1 MIARE
6 RITRSFARSLAV
18 HLALLTIAAI
28 FVFPFLWMLSASFK
42 TDEEVGRQSLPSI
55 PTYRATS
62 DDTKPLEILGVE
74 LRTIDFR
81 ISKVSTESRRVE
93 YDFAKRYEPIIVTY
107 AFDAPIK
114 SSELHKLAI
123 AIKPD
128 DSWHGIDASLELDGK
143 RFTSSFTSYLAQ
155 TREMTLVFQPPGP
168 DDQSLKAH
176 TWVPMRVADV
186 AFGKPAKLII
196 TITPSNTPRAIY
208 AKATRNYSKVFSSI
222 PFWRYVGNSTLLVAL
237 NVAGMVFSSAFVG
250 YAFARMNWPGRG
262 IAMVVLLSTMMI
274 PPQVTIAPTFMIIR
288 ALGWYNTFNPLWVPA
303 WLGSAFF
310 IFLMVQHLKTL
321 PKELEEAARIDGLNY
336 VQTWYYIMLPQI
348 KPAAAAIAILTFM
361 ASWNDFM
368 GPLIYLRDQAMY
380 PLSLGLYDLQL
391 NSGNDQ
397 SIIMA
402 GNVLMTLPVLV
413 IFFVFQRYFVSG
425 IAMSGMK

>member
-1 MIARE
+1 MIARD
-6 RITRSFARSLAV
+6 RIARSLAI

-28 FVFPFLWMLSASFK
+28 FIFPFVWMLGSSIK
-42 TDEEVGRQSLPSI
+42 TDEEVSHQSLPAI
-55 PTYRATS
+55 PRFRATS
-62 DDTKPLEILGVE
+62 DPARPLEILGVE
-74 LRTIDFR
+74 LRTLDFR
-81 ISKVSTESRRVE
+81 IAKVVTEPRRIQ
-93 YDFAKRYEPIIVTY
+93 YDFSRTYEPVVVTY
-107 AFDAPIK
+107 DFDAPIRAG
-114 SSELHKLAI
+114 ELHKLSI

-128 DSWHGIDASLELDGK
+128 DSWHGIDATLELDGK
-143 RFTSSFTSYLAQ
+143 RFNSRSTSYLAQ
-155 TREMTLVFQPPGP
+155 TREMTIVFQPPSR
-168 DDQSLKAH
+168 DDDSLKAH
-176 TWVPMRVADV
+176 TWVPLEVSDMPRVAR
-186 AFGKPAKLII
+186 AKL
-196 TITPSNTPRAIY
+196 TITLSPSNTARAIY
-208 AKATRNYSKVFSSI
+208 AKVTRNYANVFASM
-222 PFWRYVGNSTLLVAL
+222 PFWKYVTNSSLLVLL
-237 NVAGMVFSSAFVG
+237 NVTGMVFSSSFVG

-262 IAMVVLLSTMMI
+262 VAMVILLSTMMI
-274 PPQVTIAPTFMIIR
+274 PPQVTIAPTFIIIR
-288 ALGWYNTFNPLWVPA
+288 ALGWYNTLSPLWVPA

-321 PKELEEAARIDGLNY
+321 PRELEEAARIDGLGY
-336 VQTWYYIMLPQI
+336 VQTWYYIMLPQT

-368 GPLIYLRDQAMY
+368 GPLIYLRDQSKY

-425 IAMSGMK
+425 ITMSGMK

>member
-1 MIARE
+1 MNARE
-6 RITRSFARSLAV
+6 RITRSLAIHV
-18 HLALLTIAAI
+18 ALLTIAAI
-28 FVFPFLWMLSASFK
+28 FVFPFLWMLSASMK

-55 PTYRATS
+55 PTFRATS
-62 DDTKPLEILGVE
+62 DRAKPLEILGVE

-81 ISKVSTESRRVE
+81 IAKVVTESKSVD
-93 YDFAKRYEPIIVTY
+93 YDFSTRNEPLVATYE
-107 AFDAPIK
+107 FDAPVK
-114 SSELHKLAI
+114 WNELHKLAI

-143 RFTSSFTSYLAQ
+143 RFTSAYTSYLAQ
-155 TREMTLVFQPPGP
+155 TREMTMVFQPPGP
-168 DDQSLKAH
+168 DDQSLKAR
-176 TWVPMRVADV
+176 TWVPMRVTDA
-186 AFGKPAKLII
+186 ASGRAKLTI
-196 TITPSNTPRAIY
+196 TITPSSTPRAIY
-208 AKATRNYSKVFSSI
+208 AKVTRNYSKVFSSI

-237 NVAGMVFSSAFVG
+237 NVAGMVFSSSFVG

-262 IAMVVLLSTMMI
+262 VAMVVLLSTMMI

-321 PKELEEAARIDGLNY
+321 PRELEEAARIDGLNY

-368 GPLIYLRDQAMY
+368 GPLIFLRDQAMY

-413 IFFVFQRYFVSG
+413 IFFLFQRYFVSG
-425 IAMSGMK
+425 ITMSGMK